1 MQNETGRLLENE
13 TKKCPTCAE
22 TIKLEALKC
31 RFCGETFDPNEVKRE
46 VDQRLAI
53 LQLVTND
60 GKQKECPQCHKADA
74 YWAHIEDGSM
84 GYWCPN
90 CESSLLRILE
100 TSCGRKLSI
109 PPEQPLGI
117 VCPHCHTKGH
127 VHTHQV
133 YLKKG
138 ISGGKVMGALFTG
151 GLSLL
156 ATGLSRK
163 EQATEAQCSKCGS
176 VWHF

>member
-1 MQNETGRLLENE
+1 MQDENDQLLVSD

-22 TIKLEALKC
+22 TIKLDALKC
-31 RFCGETFDPNEVKRE
+31 RFCGERFDPKEVEQK
-46 VDQRLAI
+46 LAI

-90 CESSLLRILE
+90 CNRSLIRILE
-100 TSCGRKLSI
+100 TSLGCKLII
-109 PPEQPLGI
+109 PQEKPSDII

-127 VHTHQV
+127 VSTRQV

-151 GLSLL
+151 GVSLF

-163 EQATEAQCSKCGS
+163 EQATEAQCSKCGA